1 MNDNAGRHRITRA
14 FSEIA
19 HTLESG
25 DDAAHRI
32 TRTLSLLQDLVP
44 YRRCA
49 LLSSLSRTSR
59 ELYTVPELVTEE
71 EKSALSTRLGSALR
85 ATSSVSSAETTPVS
99 DRQPHLTLP
108 VVGLDR
114 VIGVVR
120 VEAAAGTTYDADHVG
135 LLSIVCA
142 QLGAYLTGVQLRDDQ
157 SRRLHDLQAAHD
169 FQRLLVGVVGH
180 DLRNPLSVI
189 MAGATVLQHQG
200 LAPESHKDVA
210 LRIQKNV
217 RRAARIIDD
226 LLDLTQIQLAGGL
239 QLHRQAVDVGALA
252 EEIAEDAQLATPER
266 RVVADSHGQR
276 VVVECDP
283 ERISQVFTNLVGNA
297 VRYGAEGEPV
307 RVDVRAEGDDAVISV
322 RNRGP
327 RISPE
332 LLPHIF
338 DPFKRGARGPST
350 ERPAHGLGLGLY
362 IVSEIVRSHG
372 GRIDAQ
378 STPEETSFTVSLP
391 LRTNASAREST
402 PPFSTRRGLT

>member
-1 MNDNAGRHRITRA
+1 MNEIPPGRHRITRA

-25 DDAAHRI
+25 DDATARI
-32 TRTLSLLQDLVP
+32 TRSLELLQGVVP

-49 LLSSLSRTSR
+49 LLSSLSRSSR
-59 ELYTVPELVTEE
+59 ELYAVPDLASEE
-71 EKSALSTRLGSALR
+71 ERSALTAKLASALR
-85 ATSSVSSAETTPVS
+85 MTSSSPPSVDGPPVS

-120 VEAAAGTTYDADHVG
+120 VEAAAGTSYDADHVG

-157 SRRLHDLQAAHD
+157 ARRLHDLQAAHD
-169 FQRLLVGVVGH
+169 FQKLLVGVVGH

-200 LAPESHKDVA
+200 LAAESHRDVA

-239 QLHRQAVDVGALA
+239 QLHREAVDVGALA
-252 EEIAEDAQLATPER
+252 EEIAEDAQLATPGR
-266 RVVADSHGQR
+266 RVLADTHAEH
-276 VVVECDP
+276 VIVECDP
-283 ERISQVFTNLVGNA
+283 ERMSQVLTNLVGNA
-297 VRYGAEGEPV
+297 VRYGAEAEPV
-307 RVDVRAEGDDAVISV
+307 RLDIRKEGMEAVISV
-322 RNRGP
+322 RNGGP
-327 RISPE
+327 QISPE

-338 DPFKRGARGPST
+338 DPFKRGTRGGGA

-362 IVSEIVRSHG
+362 IVAEIVRSHG
-372 GRIDAQ
+372 GRIAAQ
-378 STPEETSFTVSLP
+378 STPDETAFTISLP
-391 LRTNASAREST
+391 LRTDASARESM
-402 PPFSTRRGLT
+402 PPFSTRRI